1 MARTKEMLE
10 IRWHARG
17 GQGAKTAA
25 TLVAE
30 VAMGEGKYTQGFPD
44 YGPERMG
51 APMRGY
57 TRVSS
62 KPIRIHSA
70 IVSPD
75 AVVVLDE
82 TLLATVDVCE
92 HLAADGQLLVN
103 TKKSPAELRA
113 RLKLPAA
120 QRVYTL
126 DAEGISIAEI
136 GRAIPNT
143 PMIGALVK
151 ATGLASVESFYEDAK
166 KKFGKKF
173 SPQVVEGNIR
183 AIQRAYNEVTEG

>member
-1 MARTKEMLE
+1 MAKKMLE
-10 IRWHARG
+10 IRWHGRG

-57 TRVSS
+57 TRISEE
-62 KPIRIHSA
+62 PIRVHSA

-75 AVVVLDE
+75 IVIVLDE
-82 TLLATVDVCE
+82 TLLDTVDVCE
-92 HLAADGQLLVN
+92 NLSEDGKVIIN
-103 TKKSPAELRA
+103 SKRKIEDLRA
-113 RLKLPAA
+113 KLSLGA
-120 QRVYTL
+120 QQKLYTV

-143 PMIGALVK
+143 PMIGALTKV
-151 ATGLASVESFYEDAK
+151 AAVARIESFVEDVRV
-166 KKFGKKF
+166 KFGKKF
-173 SPQVVEGNIR
+173 SAKIVDGNIR
-183 AIQRAYNEVTEG
+183 ALERAYKEVSG